1 MDKNNVINIENN
13 NVINPVLL
21 RNVKQPQLAASVV
34 KLREVY
40 IDVESELLRAK
51 KEYGDTFYD
60 NMIDKF
66 TEQYVNMTSLITRGM
81 AGIMDSDIAEAIHE
95 PRGMMG

>member
-1 MDKNNVINIENN
+1 MF
-13 NVINPVLL
+13 
-21 RNVKQPQLAASVV
+21 
-34 KLREVY
+34 
-40 IDVESELLRAK
+40 RAK